1 MMIRLETKN
10 YNMILT
16 EKQTKYQLYHPLQLI
31 NMNLTG
37 EDALLLDQKRVI
49 EQTDLFFFRKTF
61 GKINKND

>member
-1 MMIRLETKN
+1 MIRLETKN

-49 EQTDLFFFRKTF
+49 EQTDFSYSSL
-61 GKINKND
+61 GKPLEK

>member
-1 MMIRLETKN
+1 MIRLVAKN

-16 EKQTKYQLYHPLQLI
+16 EKQTKYQLYQLLQLI

-49 EQTDLFFFRKTF
+49 EQTDFSYSSL
-61 GKINKND
+61 GKPLEK

>member
-1 MMIRLETKN
+1 MIRLETKN

-49 EQTDLFFFRKTF
+49 EQTDLFFFRKAF

>member
-1 MMIRLETKN
+1 MMIRLVAKN

-16 EKQTKYQLYHPLQLI
+16 EKQTKYKLYQLLQLI

-49 EQTDLFFFRKTF
+49 EQTDFSYSSL
-61 GKINKND
+61 GKPLEK

>member
-1 MMIRLETKN
+1 MMIRLVAKN

-16 EKQTKYQLYHPLQLI
+16 EKQTKYQLYQLLQLI

-49 EQTDLFFFRKTF
+49 EQTDFTYSSL
-61 GKINKND
+61 GKPLEK

>member
-1 MMIRLETKN
+1 MIRLVAKN

-16 EKQTKYQLYHPLQLI
+16 EKQTKYQLYQLLQLI

-49 EQTDLFFFRKTF
+49 EQTHFTYSSL
-61 GKINKND
+61 GKPL

>member
-1 MMIRLETKN
+1 MKIRLETKN

-49 EQTDLFFFRKTF
+49 EQTDFTYSSL
-61 GKINKND
+61 GKPLEK

>member
-1 MMIRLETKN
+1 
-10 YNMILT
+10 MILT

-49 EQTDLFFFRKTF
+49 EQTDFTYSSL
-61 GKINKND
+61 GKPLEK

>member
-49 EQTDLFFFRKTF
+49 EQTDFTYSSL
-61 GKINKND
+61 GKPLEK

>member
-1 MMIRLETKN
+1 MMIRLVAKN

-16 EKQTKYQLYHPLQLI
+16 EKQTKYQLYQLLQLI

-49 EQTDLFFFRKTF
+49 EQTDFSYSSL
-61 GKINKND
+61 GKPLEK

>member
-1 MMIRLETKN
+1 MIRLETKN

-49 EQTDLFFFRKTF
+49 EQTDFTYSSL
-61 GKINKND
+61 GKPLEK

>member
-1 MMIRLETKN
+1 MIRLETKN

>member
-1 MMIRLETKN
+1 MIRLVAKN

-16 EKQTKYQLYHPLQLI
+16 EKQTKYQLYQLLQLI

-49 EQTDLFFFRKTF
+49 EQTDFTYSSL
-61 GKINKND
+61 GKPLEK